1 MFNPNEINN
10 KIQKLLKDIKPLTYS
25 FIQENIEHDGRE
37 IKDCFIYFVNQELFD
52 KFIDLNNS
60 VDSNKKKP
68 LYNLLNIVN
77 PDKPIYKYNENI
89 KLLKKYQLISDQ
101 DKCIRRM
108 KADFYIHKNIEQ
120 SKLDKYIKEYVEDY
134 TEENKLRQEFKY
146 KFEQKEKELHKI
158 LENKDDYEVLITTF
172 TKELK
177 YAHLYANFYTGNEKK
192 PTNGKD
198 FYIRETVP
206 NIVLYTP
213 KEEKEA
219 DKYKDNIVAK
229 KFIDSANHLVGAIY
243 YKRKS

>member
-1 MFNPNEINN
+1 MYKENIISN
-10 KIQKLLKDIKPLTYS
+10 KIKELLKDIKPLTYS

-37 IKDCFIYFVNQELFD
+37 IKDCFIYFVNQELFNE
-52 KFIDLNNS
+52 FIMLEQSINS
-60 VDSNKKKP
+60 TKKKP

-77 PDKPIYKYNENI
+77 PNKPIYKYNENI
-89 KLLKKYQLISDQ
+89 KLLKKYQLISDP
-101 DKCIRRM
+101 DKCLKRM
-108 KADFYIHKNIEQ
+108 QSDFYIYKNLEQ
-120 SKLDKYIKEYVEDY
+120 SKLNKYIKEYVSDY
-134 TEENKLRQEFKY
+134 NEEHKLRTEFEY
-146 KFEQKEKELHKI
+146 TFSDKEKKLKHI
-158 LENKDDYEVLITTF
+158 LENHNDYEVLITTF

-213 KEEKEA
+213 KEEKET

-243 YKRKS
+243 YKKKN

>member
-1 MFNPNEINN
+1 MINQN
-10 KIQKLLKDIKPLTYS
+10 LINDKIKELLKELKPLTYS

-52 KFIDLNNS
+52 KFITLEKS
-60 VDSNKKKP
+60 IDSTKKKP

-89 KLLKKYQLISDQ
+89 KLLKKYQLISDP
-101 DKCIRRM
+101 DKCLRRM
-108 KADFYIHKNIEQ
+108 QSDFYIYKNLEQ
-120 SKLDKYIKEYVEDY
+120 SKLNKYIKEYVSDY
-134 TEENKLRQEFKY
+134 EEENNLRKEFEYNFKN
-146 KFEQKEKELHKI
+146 KEKELNRI
-158 LENKDDYEVLITTF
+158 LQNHNEYEILITTF

-192 PTNGKD
+192 STNGKD

-213 KEEKEA
+213 KEEKES

-243 YKRKS
+243 YKKKN